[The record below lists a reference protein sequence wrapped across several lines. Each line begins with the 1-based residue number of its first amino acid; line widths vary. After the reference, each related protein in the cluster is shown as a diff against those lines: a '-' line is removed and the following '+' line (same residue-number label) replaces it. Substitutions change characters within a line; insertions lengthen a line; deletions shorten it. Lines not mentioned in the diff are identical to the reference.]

1 MMQAF
6 LLQTL
11 LIPKII
17 IDAGFQSRL
26 FPGSRANRLFPTQG
40 PQQTVFSPRDD
51 FRLLRTLFPGLSF
64 RQFGVASGI

>member
-1 MMQAF
+1 M
-6 LLQTL
+6 
-11 LIPKII
+11 
-17 IDAGFQSRL
+17 
-26 FPGSRANRLFPTQG
+26 FPTQG